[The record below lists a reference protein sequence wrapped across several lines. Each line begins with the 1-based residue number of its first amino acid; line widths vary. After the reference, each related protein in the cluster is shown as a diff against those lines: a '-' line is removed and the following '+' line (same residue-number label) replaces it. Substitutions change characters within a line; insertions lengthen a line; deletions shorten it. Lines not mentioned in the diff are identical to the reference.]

1 MNLEVLMCLAGNIFP
16 KTDLKVSGSNFHVL
30 KIGGV
35 TADLENDHLA
45 KF

>member
-1 MNLEVLMCLAGNIFP
+1 MNLEVLMCLGNIFP

-30 KIGGV
+30 KIGGL

-45 KF
+45 KS